1 MSVNIV
7 VLLLPVGQV
16 YETILQHS
24 SNKCEQQCS
33 LESSYVIVRDRLGVD
48 VLADGVVP
56 VVHHVVVG
64 VVIPGQTSH
73 VTL

>member
-48 VLADGVVP
+48 VLADGVVS

-64 VVIPGQTSH
+64 VVVPKQTSH
-73 VTL
+73 

>member
-16 YETILQHS
+16 YEAILQNS

-48 VLADGVVP
+48 VLADGIVS

-64 VVIPGQTSH
+64 VVVPEQTSH
-73 VTL
+73 